1 MRMLTPLLTLTGA
14 VIISASLAASAQET
28 PPESPAAPTLPVELP
43 IDTAMAAP
51 AETTGDPLKEGL
63 SVYQKQDFTAAVSNF
78 EAALRANPESAD
90 AYFYLGY
97 ALYKLKRFDES
108 RLAFTQA
115 YQLHPDYWPPL
126 VPTTPA
132 VPSP

>member
-14 VIISASLAASAQET
+14 VVIGAALAASAQET
-28 PPESPAAPTLPVELP
+28 PPEPPAAPPPV
-43 IDTAMAAP
+43 DVATAPPVAP
-51 AETTGDPLKEGL
+51 AGDPLKEGL

-78 EAALRANPESAD
+78 EAAIRANSESAD

-115 YQLHPDYWPPL
+115 YQLHPNYWPPL
-126 VPTTPA
+126 VPATPA